1 MHKKLFTTIIISA
14 LASALILA
22 GCKQLMGAPVA
33 PKKSFSAG
41 SVSQDTKSVT
51 MVITADEIG

>member
-1 MHKKLFTTIIISA
+1 MHKKLFTTIMISA

-33 PKKSFSAG
+33 PK
-41 SVSQDTKSVT
+41 
-51 MVITADEIG
+51 